1 MIRCQK
7 GGRVKRSITWAA
19 NILLLAVLAFAL
31 VAILLPSVLSGT
43 VAIVRSSSM
52 EPTLPAGSLA
62 IMMPIQPAS
71 IRVGDIIAF
80 HPPWDEDVVV
90 SHRVAEVVDDGFVT
104 QGDAVEDAD
113 PMVIPKENVVGRLRW
128 HLPYLGYL
136 INNTKRFT
144 STVWGFL
151 ALVVLPA
158 LLVFA
163 SAAREAYVALRPGAA
178 RRKRLEIRER
188 RLARRA
194 PRAWK
199 LRRAT

>member
-1 MIRCQK
+1 M
-7 GGRVKRSITWAA
+7 KRAVRWAA
-19 NILLLAVLAFAL
+19 NILLVAVLAFAL
-31 VAILLPSVLSGT
+31 AAILLPSVFAGT
-43 VAIVRSSSM
+43 LAIVRSSSM
-52 EPTLPAGSLA
+52 EPTLPTGSLA
-62 IMMPIQPAS
+62 IMTSVEPAS
-71 IRVGDIIAF
+71 VQVGDIIAF
-80 HPPWDEDVVV
+80 HPPWEDDVVV
-90 SHRVAEVVDDGFVT
+90 SHRVLEVVDDGFVT

-113 PMVIPKENVVGRLRW
+113 PMVIPEANVVGRLRW

-158 LLVFA
+158 VLVFA

-188 RLARRA
+188 RLARRLA
-194 PRAWK
+194 RTWK
-199 LRRAT
+199 LGRAT